1 MSFPGDHCLGI
12 SKESIEYSDSMHI
25 QGGKLYIINI
35 TEHVLT
41 LGQSSAKYGCNLS
54 KSFHARPSVG

>member
-1 MSFPGDHCLGI
+1 MSFPGDRGQGI
-12 SKESIEYSDSMHI
+12 SNESIEYSDFMHI
-25 QGGKLYIINI
+25 QGSILYVINI